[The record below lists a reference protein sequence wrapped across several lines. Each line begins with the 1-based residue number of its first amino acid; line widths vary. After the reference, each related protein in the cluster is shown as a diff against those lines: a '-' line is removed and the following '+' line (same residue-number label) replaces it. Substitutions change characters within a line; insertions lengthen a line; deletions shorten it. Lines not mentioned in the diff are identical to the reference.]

1 MNSADRCTEERKIDF
16 GRLGDQM
23 NMEAKGQNV
32 QNVEQLIRN
41 FRHQLHQHPEL
52 SGCEKKT
59 IQRIRQFLS
68 NHTSLDIFD
77 REGWLYAVK
86 TGSDPDAGSIAFRA
100 DMDALPIHEE
110 KTDIVEISN
119 DIVNTSYASVNP
131 GVSHKCGHD
140 GHCAALCALAL
151 KLDAADIRKTVYLIF
166 QPAEEIGGGGKH
178 CAKLIREKQISEV
191 YAFHNL
197 SGWPEGEIV
206 YRRGLTQPAS
216 EGLTILFHGKT
227 SHASAPEDGINP
239 SEAIARTALFA
250 QSEAAKPHRGMVLC
264 TVVGMTAGTG
274 DFGISAGEGSLKL
287 TLRAEYEEEM
297 REMEEA
303 VLSFAEEQAGQ
314 TGLHIAHEIADY
326 FPETRNSDAGIRRVL
341 QAAEELKIPAKEM
354 PSLWRASEDFG
365 YYLKECDGA
374 MFYIGSGEDWPALH
388 TKEYDFNDNLLET
401 AAAVFFKL
409 AEI

>member
-1 MNSADRCTEERKIDF
+1 MNTEE
-16 GRLGDQM
+16 
-23 NMEAKGQNV
+23 
-32 QNVEQLIRN
+32 LIRD
-41 FRHQLHQHPEL
+41 FRHQLHKHPEL
-52 SGCEKKT
+52 SGCEKET
-59 IQRIRQFLS
+59 IERIRQFLS
-68 NHTSLDIFD
+68 NHTALDIID

-86 TGSDPDAGSIAFRA
+86 KGSDPDAGSMAFRA

-110 KTDIVEISN
+110 KTDAGN
-119 DIVNTSYASVNP
+119 PSYASLNP

-166 QPAEEIGGGGKH
+166 QPAEEIGDGGKR
-178 CAKLIREKQISEV
+178 CAELIREKNISEV

-197 SGWPEGEIV
+197 SGWPEGEII
-206 YRRGLTQPAS
+206 YRNGLTQPAS

-239 SEAIARTALFA
+239 AETMARTALFA
-250 QSEAAKPHRGMVLC
+250 QEEAAKPHQGMVLC

-297 REMEEA
+297 KEMEA
-303 VLSFAEEQAGQ
+303 SILSFAAEQAEK
-314 TGLHIAHEIADY
+314 TGLFIEYRISDY
-326 FPETRNSDAGIRRVL
+326 FPETRNSAAGIRKVL
-341 QAAEELKIPAKEM
+341 QAAGALEIPVKEM
-354 PSLWRASEDFG
+354 PSMWRASEDFG
-365 YYLKECDGA
+365 YYLKECEGA
-374 MFYIGSGEDWPALH
+374 VFYIGNGENWPALH

-401 AAAVFFKL
+401 AAAVFFRL
-409 AEI
+409 AEY